1 VAAGVFGPGHL
12 GELTQ
17 IVPFGLADAV
27 LEDACATERRLRL
40 LPSRVGLYFVL
51 TMVLFPVPGTGGSG
65 RS

>member
-1 VAAGVFGPGHL
+1 MAAGAFGPGHL

-27 LEDACATERRLRL
+27 LEEAGATERRLRL

-51 TMVLFPVPGTGGSG
+51 GMVLFPGTGYRGSG
-65 RS
+65 RD